1 MVTATSA
8 VASGH
13 DVLDTVHLRVIVPV
27 PVAWVNVAFGSLAL
41 GANVPV
47 APPVTIDHVPVAP
60 PVGVLPPSPAVVPSA
75 QIVCGPPALAVGCWL
90 TVTVTSANESL
101 QVELDTVHLNVIVP
115 APLVGVNVALPVF
128 AFGLNVPVAPTV
140 TIVQVPVAPPVGVL
154 PPRPEVVP
162 SAQIVCGPPALADG
176 CCFTVIATSA
186 DAFWPQVEFV
196 TVHLNVIVPA
206 PLVGVKVAFGSLA
219 FGANVPVAPTVTIDH
234 VPVSPAAGVLPPSA
248 AVVPVS
254 QMVCGPPAVAAGAG
268 SSVITTSAVADE
280 HGGLV
285 TLQRRVN
292 G

>member
-90 TVTVTSANESL
+90 TVTVTSANESGHGGL
-101 QVELDTVHLNVIVP
+101 AMVHLSTMGPVPLVCVKVAFGALSFGVNVP
-115 APLVGVNVALPVF
+115 APPLCTVQAPVPID
-128 AFGLNVPVAPTV
+128 GL
-140 TIVQVPVAPPVGVL
+140 L

-162 SAQIVCGPPALADG
+162 NA
-176 CCFTVIATSA
+176 
-186 DAFWPQVEFV
+186 
-196 TVHLNVIVPA
+196 
-206 PLVGVKVAFGSLA
+206 
-219 FGANVPVAPTVTIDH
+219 
-234 VPVSPAAGVLPPSA
+234 
-248 AVVPVS
+248 
-254 QMVCGPPAVAAGAG
+254 QMVCGPPTVAVVGGFLTVTVVAGEL
-268 SSVITTSAVADE
+268 VLLAVS
-280 HGGLV
+280 
-285 TLQRRVN
+285 
-292 G
+292 